1 MRTGENDSSS
11 RNGTS
16 KRLGIK
22 QIAAE
27 AGVSIATVSRVIN
40 GRETVDPR
48 LRDQV
53 LEAID
58 RLDYRPNG
66 IARSLRLRRTATL
79 GAVIPSITNP
89 YFTEVVRAMQDT
101 ATEYGYTLLVTNSDR
116 DVAKEEAA
124 LAIFLDRQ
132 VDGVVL
138 VSAATG
144 SEPSV
149 ALRALLDHG
158 TPIVALDRAL
168 TYLDLDQVTVNT
180 RSGAREAVAH
190 LVARGRRRIAF
201 LAGPPSIFTATEKLA
216 GYRDGLAE
224 AGLPEDDALIFPGD
238 YTVESGETQALALLA
253 LRSRPDALLV
263 ANNLMTLGA
272 IRVLLRQQI
281 AIPQEIAVVGY
292 DDVPWTDVVR
302 PTVTVVS
309 QPTYELGKRAIEL
322 LVARLTRDGV
332 APSRANEVL
341 PTLLIVR
348 EST

>member
-1 MRTGENDSSS
+1 MQTEENVSPA
-11 RNGTS
+11 RNGTN

-48 LRDQV
+48 LRKQV

-66 IARSLRLRRTATL
+66 IARSLRLRRTTTL
-79 GAVIPSITNP
+79 GAVIPSIMNP

-101 ATEYGYTLLVTNSDR
+101 ATTYGYTLLVTNSDR
-116 DVAKEEAA
+116 DVKKEEAT
-124 LAIFLDRQ
+124 LATFLDRQ
-132 VDGVVL
+132 IDGVVL

-144 SEPSV
+144 SEPSA

-168 TYLDLDQVTVNT
+168 TYLDLDQVTVDT
-180 RSGAREAVAH
+180 RSGARAAVAH
-190 LVARGRRRIAF
+190 LVARGRRQIAF
-201 LAGPPSIFTATEKLA
+201 IAGPPSIFTASEKLA

-224 AGLPEDDALIFPGD
+224 AGLPGDDALVFPGD
-238 YTVESGETQALALLA
+238 YTIESGEAQALALLA
-253 LRSRPDALLV
+253 LRPRPDALLV

-272 IRVLLRQQI
+272 IRVLLRQQV
-281 AIPQEIAVVGY
+281 AIPREIAVVGY

-309 QPTYELGKRAIEL
+309 QPTHELGKRAIEL
-322 LVARLTRDGV
+322 LVARLTGDGPPT
-332 APSRANEVL
+332 ARANEVL
-341 PTLLIVR
+341 PTTLIVR